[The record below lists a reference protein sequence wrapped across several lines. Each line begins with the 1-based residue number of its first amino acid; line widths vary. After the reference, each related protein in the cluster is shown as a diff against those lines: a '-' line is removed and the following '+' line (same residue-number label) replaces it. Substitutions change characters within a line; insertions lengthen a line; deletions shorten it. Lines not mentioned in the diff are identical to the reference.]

1 MSRSSFLL
9 DEQLSAYVADHAPAP
24 SPLERELIDE
34 TGHLEM
40 GQMQISPEQAAFLR
54 FLVTVSGASQI
65 LEIGSFT
72 GYSALAMA
80 SALPSDGTLI
90 ALDRSEEWTAIAKRY
105 WERAGLSDRIELRI
119 GDAAE
124 SLAALPEE
132 PTFDLVFVD
141 ADKTGYPEYLEL
153 VVPRM
158 NQGGVL
164 VADNTLRRG
173 LVADPEDTSESIEA
187 VRRFNDR
194 IAVDDR
200 LEAQLLPLFDGL
212 TVAIKN

>member
-1 MSRSSFLL
+1 MSRQSFLL
-9 DEQLSAYVADHAPAP
+9 DEQLSAYIADHAPAP
-24 SPLERELIDE
+24 SPLERELIEE

-40 GQMQISPEQAAFLR
+40 AQMQISAEQAAFLR
-54 FLVTVSGASQI
+54 FLVTVSGAEQI

-80 SALPSDGTLI
+80 SALPADGSLI
-90 ALDRSEEWTAIAKRY
+90 ALDRSEEWTAIARRY
-105 WERAGLSDRIELRI
+105 WEQAGLADRIHLRI

-124 SLAALPEE
+124 SLAAMPEE
-132 PTFDLVFVD
+132 PTFDLVFLD

-187 VRRFNDR
+187 VRRFNDL
-194 IAVDDR
+194 IVADDR

>member
-1 MSRSSFLL
+1 MSRQSFLL
-9 DEQLSAYVADHAPAP
+9 DEQLSAYIADHAPAP
-24 SPLERELIDE
+24 SPLELELIEE
-34 TGHLEM
+34 TGQLEM
-40 GQMQISPEQAAFLR
+40 AQMQISAEQAAFLR
-54 FLVTVSGASQI
+54 FLVTVSGANQI

-80 SALPSDGTLI
+80 SALPADGTLI
-90 ALDRSEEWTAIAKRY
+90 TLDRSEEWTAIARKY
-105 WERAGLSDRIELRI
+105 WEQAGLSDRIDLRI

-124 SLAALPEE
+124 SLAAMPEE

>member
-1 MSRSSFLL
+1 MSRQSFLL
-9 DEQLSAYVADHAPAP
+9 DEQLSAYIADHAPAP
-24 SPLERELIDE
+24 SPLERELIEE

-40 GQMQISPEQAAFLR
+40 AQMQISAEQAAFLR
-54 FLVTVSGASQI
+54 FLVTVSGAEQI

-80 SALPSDGTLI
+80 SALPADGSLI
-90 ALDRSEEWTAIAKRY
+90 ALDRSEEWTAIARRY
-105 WERAGLSDRIELRI
+105 WEQAGLADRIHLRI

-124 SLAALPEE
+124 SLAAMPEE
-132 PTFDLVFVD
+132 PTFDLVFLD

-173 LVADPEDTSESIEA
+173 LVADPADTSESIEA
-187 VRRFNDR
+187 VRRFNDL
-194 IAVDDR
+194 IVADDR

>member
-1 MSRSSFLL
+1 MSRQSSFL
-9 DEQLSAYVADHAPAP
+9 DEQLSAYIADHAPTP
-24 SPLERELIDE
+24 SPLELELIEE
-34 TGHLEM
+34 TGQLEM
-40 GQMQISPEQAAFLR
+40 AQMQISAEQAAFLR
-54 FLVTVSGASQI
+54 FLVTVSGANQI

-80 SALPSDGTLI
+80 SALPADGTLI
-90 ALDRSEEWTAIAKRY
+90 ALDRSEEWTTIAKRY
-105 WERAGLSDRIELRI
+105 WEQAGLSDRIHLRI

-124 SLAALPEE
+124 SLAAMPEE

-194 IAVDDR
+194 ITADDR

>member
-1 MSRSSFLL
+1 MSRQSFLL
-9 DEQLSAYVADHAPAP
+9 DEQLAAYIADRVPAP
-24 SPLERELIDE
+24 SPLERELIAE
-34 TGHLEM
+34 TGQLEM

-54 FLVTVSGASQI
+54 FLVTVSGAKQI

-80 SALPSDGTLI
+80 SALPADGALI
-90 ALDRSEEWTAIAKRY
+90 ALDRSEEWTAIARRH
-105 WERAGLSDRIELRI
+105 WEQAGLTDRIDLRI

-124 SLAALPEE
+124 SLGAMSEE
-132 PTFDLVFVD
+132 PTFDLVFLD

-158 NQGGVL
+158 NPGGVL

-173 LVADPEDTSESIEA
+173 RVADSEDTSESIEA
-187 VRRFNDR
+187 VRRFNDL
-194 IAVDDR
+194 ITADDR

-212 TVAIKN
+212 TVAVKH

>member
-1 MSRSSFLL
+1 MSRQSFLL
-9 DEQLSAYVADHAPAP
+9 DEQLSAYIADHAPAP
-24 SPLERELIDE
+24 SPLERELIEE

-40 GQMQISPEQAAFLR
+40 AQMQISAEQAAFLR
-54 FLVTVSGASQI
+54 FLVTVSGAEQI

-80 SALPSDGTLI
+80 SALPADGSLI
-90 ALDRSEEWTAIAKRY
+90 ALDRSEEWTAIARRY
-105 WERAGLSDRIELRI
+105 WEQAGLADRIHLRI

-124 SLAALPEE
+124 SLAAMPEE
-132 PTFDLVFVD
+132 PTFDLVFLD

-187 VRRFNDR
+187 VRRFNDL
-194 IAVDDR
+194 IVADDR

-212 TVAIKN
+212 TVAIKS

>member
-1 MSRSSFLL
+1 MSRQSFLL
-9 DEQLSAYVADHAPAP
+9 DEQLSAYIADHAPAP
-24 SPLERELIDE
+24 SPLELELIEE
-34 TGHLEM
+34 TGPLEM
-40 GQMQISPEQAAFLR
+40 AQMQISAEQAAFLR
-54 FLVTVSGASQI
+54 FLVTVSGANQI

-80 SALPSDGTLI
+80 SALPADGTLI
-90 ALDRSEEWTAIAKRY
+90 TLDRSEEWTAIARKY
-105 WERAGLSDRIELRI
+105 WEQAGLSDRIDLRI

-124 SLAALPEE
+124 SLAAMPEE